1 MVIRGPE
8 ARLLAGPT
16 AFALLRMRFRG
27 TTVALVFLAI
37 IYVVNASGLTQ
48 FIWAIYI
55 SAAAMLVSVLFAAFL
70 IVYVAIKTEA
80 EGEAGYTTLQYGNR
94 KLEQRDP
101 YLGRVIRGPGE
112 DYFERTQFQTILQA
126 ARVEAER
133 LAPNR
138 G

>member
-1 MVIRGPE
+1 MVIRDPE

-37 IYVVNASGLTQ
+37 IYVVNASELTQ

-80 EGEAGYTTLQYGNR
+80 EGEAGYTTLGTGNWNNATPT
-94 KLEQRDP
+94 LAESSVD
-101 YLGRVIRGPGE
+101 L
-112 DYFERTQFQTILQA
+112 ERTTSTELSS
-126 ARVEAER
+126 RKSSR
-133 LAPNR
+133 PSGTKPR
-138 G
+138 D